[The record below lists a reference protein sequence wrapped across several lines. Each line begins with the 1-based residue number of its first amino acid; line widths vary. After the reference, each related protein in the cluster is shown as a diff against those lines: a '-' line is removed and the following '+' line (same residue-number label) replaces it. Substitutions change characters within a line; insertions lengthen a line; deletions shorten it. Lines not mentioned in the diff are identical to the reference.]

1 MSNIQTSIKKPPKSL
16 NDFYPIIGII
26 FLLVTILIGVA
37 IYTSSSLLKD
47 WPLEMGEKMKALY
60 ESEEKSPLSSKEVS
74 NMKSVI
80 YGDKYSSYPIL
91 DYYIASSYNSCAA
104 GSNLDDYVSMGALET
119 VIKQGA
125 RVIDLE
131 IYMIDKIPV
140 VAVSPFKSTN
150 LIKGTYNSL
159 PLLGS
164 DGVLEVIGKNAFSLR
179 TCPNNKDP
187 LFINFRIKSDK
198 MDYNDLSKQI
208 KEQFGNKL
216 LGIQFSYGGR
226 GDKKIT
232 DLKLSELKQ
241 KVIIMCETKNLA
253 PSFKELVNIIP
264 SDIFSN
270 YPETDANNIISE
282 CSSMKD
288 EEKEKECMLQQGD
301 KYDPFVAR
309 EKLIMVHPDIVSK
322 CTNKDN
328 CYNFDWGKYKRHGVQ
343 MMCMNYQWINDNKM
357 KSYYDFFNKKKGLAF
372 VLKPEHLRSGKERDI
387 KPPIPLKKELR
398 NDIKV
403 KRTPQGI
410 KIRY

>member
-1 MSNIQTSIKKPPKSL
+1 MSNIEKPSKVPK
-16 NDFYPIIGII
+16 DFYIIFGII
-26 FLLVTILIGVA
+26 LLLLATLIGVA
-37 IYTSSSLLKD
+37 IWTSSSLKN
-47 WPLEMGEKMKALY
+47 WPLEMGKKMKALY
-60 ESEEKSPLSSKEVS
+60 EKEEKPQSHSKEVS

-104 GSNLDDYVSMGALET
+104 GGNLDDYVSMGALET

-125 RVIDLE
+125 RLIDLE
-131 IYMIDKIPV
+131 IYMVDKAPV
-140 VAVSPFKSTN
+140 VAISPFKSTN

-159 PLLGS
+159 PLLGGG
-164 DGVLEVIGKNAFSLR
+164 GVLDVISKNAFALS

-198 MDYNDLSKQI
+198 MDYNGLSKEM
-208 KEQFGNKL
+208 KEKFGNKL

-226 GDKKIT
+226 SDKGLT
-232 DLKLSELKQ
+232 ELTLSELKQ
-241 KVIIMCETKNLA
+241 KVIIMCETNNLA
-253 PSFKELVNIIP
+253 PSFKELVNIGNP
-264 SDIFSN
+264 SNEFTK
-270 YPETDANNIISE
+270 YPETDANDKISE

-288 EEKEKECMLQQGD
+288 EQKEKECMLQQGD
-301 KYDPFVAR
+301 KYDPFFAR
-309 EKLIMVHPDIVSK
+309 ERLIMVHPDIVSK
-322 CTNKDN
+322 CINKDN
-328 CYNFDWGKYKRHGVQ
+328 CFQVDWSKYKRLGVQ
-343 MMCMNYQWINDNKM
+343 MICMNYQFIADNKM
-357 KSYYDFFNKKKGLAF
+357 KSYYNFFNKKKGLAF

-398 NDIKV
+398 NDVKV

>member
-1 MSNIQTSIKKPPKSL
+1 MSDMKKTSPRG
-16 NDFYPIIGII
+16 FYPIIGII
-26 FLLVTILIGVA
+26 FLLVAILIGVA
-37 IYTSSSLLKD
+37 VWTSSSLKD
-47 WPLEMGEKMKALY
+47 WPLEMGKKMKALY
-60 ESEEKSPLSSKEVS
+60 EKEEKSLLNSKEVS

-91 DYYIASSYNSCAA
+91 DYYIASSFNSCAA
-104 GSNLDDYVSMGALET
+104 GGNLDDYVSMGALET

-125 RVIDLE
+125 RLIDLE
-131 IYMIDKIPV
+131 IYMVDKVPV
-140 VAVSPFKSTN
+140 VALSPHKN
-150 LIKGTYNSL
+150 LNCIKGTFNSL
-159 PLLGS
+159 PLLGGG
-164 DGVLEVIGKNAFSLR
+164 GVLDVISKNAFALK

-187 LFINFRIKSDK
+187 LFINIRIKSDR
-198 MDYNDLSKQI
+198 MDYNALSKEM
-208 KEQFGNKL
+208 KDKFGNKL

-226 GDKKIT
+226 GDKRLT
-232 DLKLSELKQ
+232 ELTLSELKQ
-241 KVIIMCETKNLA
+241 KVIIMCESKNLG
-253 PSFKELVNIIP
+253 PSFKELVNIISS
-264 SDIFSN
+264 SDNFSK

-301 KYDPFVAR
+301 KYDPFTAR

-328 CYNFDWGKYKRHGVQ
+328 CYNFDWSKYKRHGVQ

-387 KPPIPLKKELR
+387 KAPIPLKKELR
-398 NDIKV
+398 NDVKV

>member
-1 MSNIQTSIKKPPKSL
+1 MGKEQKQFI
-16 NDFYPIIGII
+16 PIIGII
-26 FLLVTILIGVA
+26 FLLVAILIGVA
-37 IYTSSSLLKD
+37 IWTSSSLKD
-47 WPLEMGEKMKALY
+47 WPLEMGKKMKALY
-60 ESEEKSPLSSKEVS
+60 EKEEKSLPNSKEVS

-125 RVIDLE
+125 RLIDLE
-131 IYMIDKIPV
+131 IYMVDKTPV

-164 DGVLEVIGKNAFSLR
+164 DGVLDIISKNAFALK

-198 MDYNDLSKQI
+198 MDYNGLSKEI
-208 KEQFGNKL
+208 KEKFGNKL

-226 GDKKIT
+226 GDKKLT
-232 DLKLSELKQ
+232 DLTLSELKQ

-253 PSFKELVNIIP
+253 PDFKELVNIGNP
-264 SDIFSN
+264 SDDFSK
-270 YPETDANNIISE
+270 YPETDASNIISE

-328 CYNFDWGKYKRHGVQ
+328 CLQFDWGNYKRLGVQ
-343 MMCMNYQWINDNKM
+343 MICMNYQFIGDNKM

-372 VLKPEHLRSGKERDI
+372 VLKPEHLRAGKERDI

-398 NDIKV
+398 NDVKV